1 MIVKQRTSKCF
12 PMRVRELLFL
22 MLYLENNG
30 CDMYMLILYMLLGY
44 AYNDVYTSGV
54 YEERIAFQ

>member
-1 MIVKQRTSKCF
+1 
-12 PMRVRELLFL
+12 MRVRELLFL

-30 CDMYMLILYMLLGY
+30 CDMYMPILYMLLGY